1 MNQERQLDRLAGL
14 ADPVRRA
21 LYRHVA
27 GARVAVTRE
36 EAATAAGISRS
47 LAAYHLDRLVED
59 GLLVAGFER
68 RSGRTGPGAGRPA
81 KVYARAPEQLEL
93 SLPARDY
100 AAIADLLAT
109 ALEGEEAGGAR
120 AALLAAARRHGQ
132 ELGAEAAAAGG
143 TTADVLAVLAGRG
156 YEPSWADGA
165 GQGGG
170 TIRLANCPFDRI
182 AASHR
187 DLVCAANLALLEGIA
202 AEAGTDQPLH
212 PTLDP
217 APGRCCVVL
226 SATNN

>member
-1 MNQERQLDRLAGL
+1 MDQERQLDRLAGL
-14 ADPVRRA
+14 ADPVRRD

-27 GARVAVTRE
+27 AAGAAVTRE
-36 EAATAAGISRS
+36 EAAAAAGISRP

-68 RSGRTGPGAGRPA
+68 RSGRSGPGAGRPA
-81 KVYARAPEQLEL
+81 KIYARAPEQLEL

-109 ALEGEEAGGAR
+109 AVEGEEAGGAR
-120 AALLAAARRHGQ
+120 ATLLAAARRHGQ
-132 ELGAEAAAAGG
+132 ALGAAAAGG
-143 TTADVLAVLAGRG
+143 GGTTADLLAVLAGRG
-156 YEPSWADGA
+156 YEPSWTDGP
-165 GQGGG
+165 GTGGG
-170 TIRLANCPFDRI
+170 TIRLGNCPFDRI
-182 AASHR
+182 AAAHR

-202 AEAGTDQPLH
+202 AAAATDQPLH

-226 SATNN
+226 TTTGA